1 MLYDLERERGASALK
16 TFRMAALQNVF
27 ESLLKHIMA
36 IITMMQLNSLTLE
49 IVFLR
54 VLVLVASLKSHQS
67 WNETSVRRKCA

>member
-1 MLYDLERERGASALK
+1 MLNDLERGRGASALK
-16 TFRMAALQNVF
+16 TFRMPALQNVF

-54 VLVLVASLKSHQS
+54 VLVLVASLKSH
-67 WNETSVRRKCA
+67 